1 MSHRPWP
8 FLVMAIS
15 ILLLACSSAPP
26 SKDSNPR
33 YTDAINSL
41 KSSDFSGALSNL
53 DKAIKAA
60 PNETVRQQAVVLR
73 VALVTAL
80 AEANKQMAE
89 AYAIGARQPAAQAHT
104 GPFYNMR
111 SDYYNAAHSYLMDAM
126 QTTMNQRAKLS
137 GDTMPLQVSFPGFT
151 GSNPGLNKIKSGQF
165 VSDSERMSTELQE
178 DRNAFAV
185 VLSAIGGAG
194 QDPDKGQQVY
204 SSGKV
209 DIDPRVYL
217 VELSNRFLQTGAM
230 FDFRGANKPD
240 GLRTV
245 NEVVRGNLDAAQKL
259 LAAKPNKD
267 LEARVKKIQTDCDK
281 TLKKTT
287 T

>member
-1 MSHRPWP
+1 
-8 FLVMAIS
+8 MAIS
-15 ILLLACSSAPP
+15 ALLLACSSAPP
-26 SKDSNPR
+26 TKDSNPR

-60 PNETVRQQAVVLR
+60 PNEALRQQAVVLR

-89 AYAIGARQPAAQAHT
+89 AYAIGAKQPPAQSHT

-137 GDTMPLQVSFPGFT
+137 GDAMPLQVSFPGFT

-165 VSDSERMSTELQE
+165 VSDSERMSAELQE

-217 VELSNRFLQTGAM
+217 IELSSRFLQTGAM

-240 GLRTV
+240 CLRTV
-245 NEVVRGNLDAAQKL
+245 NEVVRGNLDVAQKL
-259 LAAKPNKD
+259 LVAKPDKD
-267 LEARVKKIQTDCDK
+267 MEVRVKKMQTDCDK
-281 TLKKTT
+281 AAKKTT